1 MTDTTQLLLQ
11 LADEHVD
18 MIGQYACGLAKHR
31 KSDTLDRKDLQL
43 AYGTFTFCRLEIRGR
58 KRIQ

>member
-1 MTDTTQLLLQ
+1 MMFQLLLQ

-18 MIGQYACGLAKHR
+18 TVGQFACGLAKHR

-43 AYGTFTFCRLEIRGR
+43 AYGTSSGQTSTVY
-58 KRIQ
+58 